1 MKPWYRVID
10 CASPNKLYTVL
21 DVRIHAGAGKG
32 FPSVIVRV
40 VNGEV
45 VRFKLFGFRV
55 IKSAEDIL
63 WAIDNSESFLKWLKV
78 LEPIKSIE
86 SFENLEQ
93 FLIQNSFEKRK

>member
-40 VNGEV
+40 VNGKV
-45 VRFKLFGFRV
+45 VRVKLFGFRV
-55 IKSAEDIL
+55 IKDITDIL
-63 WAIDNSESFLKWLKV
+63 WAIDNTEKFLEWSRTLSYIENFDTFEE
-78 LEPIKSIE
+78 LEK
-86 SFENLEQ
+86 
-93 FLIQNSFEKRK
+93 FLTDRKFEKRN